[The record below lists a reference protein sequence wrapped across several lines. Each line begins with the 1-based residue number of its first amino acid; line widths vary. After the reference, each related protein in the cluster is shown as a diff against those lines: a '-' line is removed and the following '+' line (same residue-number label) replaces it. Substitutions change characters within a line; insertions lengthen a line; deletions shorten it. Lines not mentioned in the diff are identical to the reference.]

1 MKTDTIRF
9 QVDIVLS
16 DKVNLTDEQKDEMA
30 QKIADAILDG
40 VNGRGIAPENSEA
53 FTDIIYVK
61 EWNSYKQAINHT
73 S

>member
-1 MKTDTIRF
+1 MSNKTIRF

-16 DKVNLTDEQKDEMA
+16 DKVDLTDEQKDEMSE
-30 QKIADAILDG
+30 KIADAILDG
-40 VNGRGIAPENSEA
+40 VNGRGIVPENSEA

-61 EWNSYKQAINHT
+61 EWYSYKQAINHT

>member
-1 MKTDTIRF
+1 MATNTVRF

-16 DKVNLTDEQKDEMA
+16 DKVDLSDEQKDEMA

-40 VNGRGIAPENSEA
+40 VNGKGIAPEEADA

-61 EWNSYKQAINHT
+61 EWYSYKQAINHT
-73 S
+73 N